1 MLDVEKFQT
10 PFSYKLRLHLDG
22 ETRER
27 PVDLPESLNYLLGLD
42 VQTCK
47 VYDDDGRRYL
57 VYRGVLRNGRT
68 AVIIWRETKGWTE
81 EDYKSDRDFVAKHRL
96 TEDADEIFVNDNLL
110 ILIFKE
116 RMFAGVEA

>member
-1 MLDVEKFQT
+1 M
-10 PFSYKLRLHLDG
+10 
-22 ETRER
+22 
-27 PVDLPESLNYLLGLD
+27 
-42 VQTCK
+42 QTCK

-68 AVIIWRETKGWTE
+68 AVIIWRKTKGWTE

-110 ILIFKE
+110 ILGAQSLDTIFKE